1 MSTPRRIAVIV
12 GSLRKASFSRK
23 AALAMKSV
31 APPALD
37 LEITEIGDLALYNEE
52 LDENPAATP
61 QPWTRFRDVLRNSD
75 GVLFFTPE
83 YNRSLPG
90 LLKNA
95 IDVGS
100 RPGGK
105 SSWAGGK
112 PAGVVSVTPYS
123 NGAMGANHALRQ
135 CMVYLDV
142 PVMQQPEVYLSN
154 AGQSFGESGDFTND
168 DTKKL
173 FTKFIGAYAE
183 WVEKLAKK

>member
-1 MSTPRRIAVIV
+1 MSTPRRIAVII

-31 APPALD
+31 APPELD
-37 LEITEIGDLALYNEE
+37 LQITEIGDLALYNEE
-52 LDENPAATP
+52 LDESPELTP
-61 QPWTRFRDVLRNSD
+61 QPWTRFREVLRSSD

-105 SSWAGGK
+105 SSWAHK
-112 PAGVVSVTPYS
+112 MAGVVSVTPYN
-123 NGAMGANHALRQ
+123 NGAFGANHALRQ
-135 CMVYLDV
+135 CMVFLDV
-142 PVMQQPEVYLSN
+142 PVMQQPEMYISN
-154 AGQSFGESGDFTND
+154 AGKSFGDNGDFTND

-173 FTKFIGAYAE
+173 FTRFIGAYAE
-183 WVEKLAKK
+183 WVEKLAKKA

>member
-1 MSTPRRIAVIV
+1 MSTPRRIAVII

-31 APPALD
+31 APPELD
-37 LEITEIGDLALYNEE
+37 LQVTEIGDLALYNEE
-52 LDENPAATP
+52 LDENPEATP
-61 QPWTRFRDVLRNSD
+61 QPWTRFRDVLRSSD
-75 GVLFFTPE
+75 GFLIFTPE

-90 LLKNA
+90 VLKNA

-112 PAGVVSVTPYS
+112 PAGVVSVTPYN
-123 NGAMGANHALRQ
+123 NGAMSANHALRQ

-142 PVMQQPEVYLSN
+142 PVMQQPEMYVSN
-154 AGQSFGESGDFTND
+154 AGKSFGDNGEFTSD

-173 FTKFIGAYAE
+173 FTKFIGAYAA
-183 WVEKLAKK
+183 WVEKLAK